1 MISRFTITKS
11 TEQLAAYYSAE
22 VSSFYKPRYN
32 AGPAQLIPVLTSEN
46 RNGFSFFY
54 WGLSPERS
62 RNKSISEKIL
72 NRHVSDILSR
82 PVQIRHL
89 KSRRCIIPS
98 DGYYFWRPLGKK
110 ATIPY
115 RITLKGNQIFS
126 MAGIWEEFETETGE
140 THHTFSLITCNSI
153 PALAEI
159 HSRMPKVLDR
169 TEELLWLDPGTDE
182 QTLLQIINNQPLVE
196 WEFYTVSHH
205 LEDLNRDLPSMIF
218 PAPPADQFGNLTL
231 FG

>member
-11 TEQLAAYYSAE
+11 SEQLAAHYSAE
-22 VSSFYKPRYN
+22 VSSFYQPRFN

-46 RNGFSFFY
+46 KDGFSFFY

-62 RNKSISEKIL
+62 RNKAISEKIL
-72 NRHVSDILSR
+72 NRHVSDILAR
-82 PVQIRHL
+82 PVQIKHL
-89 KSRRCIIPS
+89 RSHRCIIPS

-126 MAGIWEEFETETGE
+126 MAGIWEEFETENGE
-140 THHTFSLITCNSI
+140 MHHTFSLITCNSV
-153 PALAEI
+153 PGLSDI
-159 HSRMPKVLDR
+159 HSRMPKVIDR
-169 TEELLWLDPGTDE
+169 SEESLWLDPKTDE
-182 QTLLQIINNQPLVE
+182 QTLHNIINNQSHAE

-205 LEDLNRDLPSMIF
+205 LEDLSRDVPSMII